1 MFNFMCRWA
10 LVKLLQVSEVFSRRT
25 HPVCTWSFGFFF
37 TRSLY
42 LAELLA
48 VSHPFSGVV
57 PSWCELRWLVGA
69 VILLG

>member
-1 MFNFMCRWA
+1 MEFW
-10 LVKLLQVSEVFSRRT
+10 L
-25 HPVCTWSFGFFF
+25 FFF
-37 TRSLY
+37 TGSLY

-48 VSHPFSGVV
+48 VSHPFFGVV